1 VSAVPVE
8 LPLAPDAREMHGPS
22 AFGGSARR
30 FLDLTWMMAVTEFRL
45 SYFGSVLGYLWS
57 LMRPL
62 MFFGVLYLVFSKIL
76 KFGGDIRHYPEVL
89 LMNIVLFNFF
99 SEATGQAVTAVV
111 AREAMVRKMHFPR
124 MVIPLATVLTSAFNL
139 LLNLLAVFVFII
151 ASGVSPRADWLLLP
165 IVLVAL
171 VIFTTGVAMILS
183 SLYVRFRDVQP
194 IWTVLSQLLFYGTP
208 IIYTIDK
215 LRNEGSATAA
225 KLVMINPLADLLEQA
240 RRWVVDA
247 HAQGAPYAIGGWLN
261 FLAPVAIAVGI
272 VALGVWTFARQA
284 PRIAEEL

>member
-1 VSAVPVE
+1 
-8 LPLAPDAREMHGPS
+8 
-22 AFGGSARR
+22 
-30 FLDLTWMMAVTEFRL
+30 MMAVTEFRL

-139 LLNLLAVFVFII
+139 LLNLVAVFVFII
-151 ASGVSPRADWLLLP
+151 ASGVSPRVDWLLLP
-165 IVLVAL
+165 VVLVAL
-171 VIFTTGVAMILS
+171 VIFTTGVSMILS

-215 LRNEGSATAA
+215 LRIEGGTTAV

-240 RRWVVDA
+240 RRWVVDS
-247 HAQGAPYAIGGWLN
+247 HAPGAPYAVGGWLF
-261 FLAPVAIAVGI
+261 FLIPVGIAVGI

>member
-1 VSAVPVE
+1 VSAVPAE
-8 LPLAPDAREMHGPS
+8 LPLASDAREMHGPS
-22 AFGGSARR
+22 AFGGPARR
-30 FLDLTWMMAVTEFRL
+30 FADLTWMMAVTEFRL

-62 MFFGVLYLVFSKIL
+62 LFFGVLYLVFSKVL

-99 SEATGQAVTAVV
+99 SEATGQAVTSVV

-124 MVIPLATVLTSAFNL
+124 MVIPLATVLTSTFNL
-139 LLNLLAVFVFII
+139 LLNLVAVFVFII
-151 ASGVSPRADWLLLP
+151 ASGVDPRPDWLLLP
-165 IVLVAL
+165 VVLVAL

-183 SLYVRFRDVQP
+183 SLYVRYRDVQP

-247 HAQGAPYAIGGWLN
+247 HAEGAPEAIGGWLH
-261 FLAPVAIAVGI
+261 FLAPAAIGVGI
-272 VALGVWTFARQA
+272 VAFGIWTFARQA